1 MPILKSI
8 KDFWINNKG
17 KTATLINF
25 LPTGAIGVP
34 LETIKGST
42 LDGIPL
48 KGINRLAYV
57 FLSATK
63 IPAVILFLSP
73 LIGLELNE
81 LIGWAKF
88 IGGIGFATLWQII
101 YLGHKFAMN
110 PDSVVDFMKNRN
122 HRMHTAVIWMAKK
135 IEKLNLVYVVV
146 K

>member
-1 MPILKSI
+1 MFILKNI
-8 KDFWINNKG
+8 KKFWLNNKG
-17 KTATLINF
+17 KTATLIDF

-48 KGINRLAYV
+48 NGINRLAYV
-57 FLSATK
+57 FLSVTK
-63 IPAVILFLSP
+63 ILAVILFLSP

-88 IGGIGFATLWQII
+88 MGGLGFATVWQII

-110 PDSVVDFMKNRN
+110 PDSVVDFMKKRNRKM
-122 HRMHTAVIWMAKK
+122 RTAVIWMAKNLK
-135 IEKLNLVYVVV
+135 KLNLVYVVV